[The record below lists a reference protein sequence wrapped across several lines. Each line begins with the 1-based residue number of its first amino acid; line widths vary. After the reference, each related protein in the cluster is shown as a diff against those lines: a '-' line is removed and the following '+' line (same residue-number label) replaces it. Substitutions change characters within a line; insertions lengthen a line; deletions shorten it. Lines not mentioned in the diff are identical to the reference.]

1 MAVSGLTRLVVAH
14 ADVINVDEASYM
26 VGASSLLHGQLP
38 YTAFGDN
45 KPPLI
50 YLYFALSQLLAGQGI
65 AAVRLVTALLT
76 VPLTALGVSAF
87 YRHDRRGIVGALLL
101 LVYGVSFR
109 VSDMLAVNCEL
120 VMMLPL
126 AWSLVA
132 VRDSEQARRPERV
145 FLAGLLAGIAMLVKY
160 QAVLWLPPV
169 ALAIAVAHG
178 TTRRTGLLRAGGA
191 LALGV
196 LTPVLLTTTI
206 FGALGG
212 LDGFVYWNLT
222 HNVEYMQNPV
232 TLLQAITR
240 GLQQGLPFL
249 AVTSLLWVGWF
260 RSSREGQTRYW
271 DVLVAGL
278 IGASAAAACLGFRF
292 FPHYFVQLYVPL
304 AIAAAPWTARLLT
317 PPVLLRG
324 WVTAAVTLSIAVG
337 WTMDH
342 SRRLGSG
349 TVARLNATPLDIAA
363 VLQGDSCYSGSSMFV
378 WGSAP
383 EFYYHAKLLP
393 ATQFFFPEYPLVRYY
408 AGNPLA
414 TSRHA
419 PTGRRPRRMRHWTR
433 LMSDLRRSRPTFI
446 LDTAASGIA
455 RWQDFPLR
463 DYPMLQRYTERN
475 YHPVRT
481 IGGVTIYR
489 RNGCET
495 EARNDTAR

>member
-101 LVYGVSFR
+101 IVYGVSFR
-109 VSDMLAVNCEL
+109 VSDMLAVNCEV

-145 FLAGLLAGIAMLVKY
+145 FLAGLLAGNAILVKY
-160 QAVLWLPPV
+160 QAVLWLPPL

-178 TTRRTGLLRAGGA
+178 TTRRRGLIRAGVA

-206 FGALGG
+206 FAVLGG

-232 TLLQAITR
+232 TPLQALTR
-240 GLQQGLPFL
+240 GLRQGLPFL

-324 WVTAAVTLSIAVG
+324 WVTAVVTLAIAVG

-342 SRRLGSG
+342 NRRLGSE
-349 TVARLNATPLDIAA
+349 TLARLNATPLDIAE
-363 VLQGDSCYSGSSMFV
+363 VLQRDSCYSGSSMFV

-419 PTGRRPRRMRHWTR
+419 PSGRRPRRMRHWTR
-433 LMSDLRRSRPTFI
+433 LMSDLRRARPTFI

-463 DYPMLQRYTERN
+463 DYPMLHRYTERN
-475 YHPVRT
+475 YHQVRT

-495 EARNDTAR
+495 EARNEVW